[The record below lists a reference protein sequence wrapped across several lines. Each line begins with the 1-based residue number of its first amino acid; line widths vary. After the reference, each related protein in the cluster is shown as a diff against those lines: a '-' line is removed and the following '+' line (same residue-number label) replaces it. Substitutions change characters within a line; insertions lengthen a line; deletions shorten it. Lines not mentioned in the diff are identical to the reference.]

1 MSSNVNETNKSL
13 VILMIIMAVILA
25 VGVFMAI
32 MVVNRRPAPSERTV
46 NVNGEFVTLEV
57 DPNNRPI
64 IQPDIP
70 VAAEEAPAEQPVTE
84 TVVTEETEVTLEAT
98 PTAVPEAQPEA
109 AAETSP
115 GTGGIGEKYI
125 FTDHVVQPQ
134 DTLYSLAL
142 NNGTT
147 IALLARFGTAT
158 LIPGQTVVIT
168 TANPNFCPGKR
179 TYIVE
184 EWDTAFAIATRHGI
198 TVQQL
203 AEMNGYTDGNIPVYV
218 TDVICVP

>member
-1 MSSNVNETNKSL
+1 MGNSIQENKGL
-13 VILMIIMAVILA
+13 VLLLMIMAIILA
-25 VGVFMAI
+25 VGVFMVI
-32 MVVNRRPAPSERTV
+32 MVVRNRPIPSERTV

-64 IQPDIP
+64 IQPDAVP
-70 VAAEEAPAEQPVTE
+70 AAEQPAPE
-84 TVVTEETEVTLEAT
+84 TVAPDGEVTLEA
-98 PTAVPEAQPEA
+98 PTAVSPTAQPEA
-109 AAETSP
+109 AAEAA
-115 GTGGIGEKYI
+115 GKGGSSIEDKYI
-125 FTDHVVQPQ
+125 FTDHVVQQQ
-134 DTLYSLAL
+134 DTLYSLAMS
-142 NNGTT
+142 NNTT

-184 EWDTAFAIATRHGI
+184 EWDTAFAIATRYGI

-203 AEMNGYTDGNIPVYV
+203 AEMNGYPDGNIPIYV

>member
-1 MSSNVNETNKSL
+1 MSGNFQGMNKSL
-13 VILMIIMAVILA
+13 VLLLMIMAIILA

-32 MVVNRRPAPSERTV
+32 MVVNNRPTPSERTV

-64 IQPDIP
+64 IQPDAVP
-70 VAAEEAPAEQPVTE
+70 AAEEAPAPE
-84 TVVTEETEVTLEAT
+84 TVVVEETEVTLEEQ
-98 PTAVPEAQPEA
+98 PTAVPEAQPQADTEA
-109 AAETSP
+109 A
-115 GTGGIGEKYI
+115 GKGGSANIGDKYI

-134 DTLYSLAL
+134 DTLYSLAM
-142 NNGTT
+142 NNNTT
-147 IALLARFGTAT
+147 IALLARFGTAK

-184 EWDTAFAIATRHGI
+184 EWDTAFAIANRHGI

-203 AEMNGYTDGNIPVYV
+203 AQMNGYPDGNMPVYV

>member
-1 MSSNVNETNKSL
+1 MSGNFQGMNRSL
-13 VILMIIMAVILA
+13 VLLLMIMAIILA

-32 MVVNRRPAPSERTV
+32 MVVNNRPTPSERTV

-64 IQPDIP
+64 IQPDALP
-70 VAAEEAPAEQPVTE
+70 AAEEAPAEQPAPE
-84 TVVTEETEVTLEAT
+84 TVVEETGVTMEEQ
-98 PTAVPEAQPEA
+98 PTAVPAAESQPEPA
-109 AAETSP
+109 PSA
-115 GTGGIGEKYI
+115 GTGGSIEEKYI
-125 FTDHVVQPQ
+125 FSNHVVQPQ
-134 DTLYSLAL
+134 DTLYSLAMS
-142 NNGTT
+142 NNTT
-147 IALLARFGTAT
+147 IALLARFGTAK
-158 LIPGQTVVIT
+158 LIPGQTVLIT

-184 EWDTAFAIATRHGI
+184 EWDTAFAIANRHGI

-203 AEMNGYTDGNIPVYV
+203 AQMNGYPDGNMPVYV